1 MSVFREFWRASPL
14 SGFLFHSTKDCMN
27 YFSYSDNN
35 EGCGNDGEGFVE
47 SLTSLL
53 PSEYFP
59 YKLFDSCNGLILLG
73 SSLREHHYYVCN
85 PLTKQCVAIPKAREH
100 VLTGG
105 SALAFDPRDSS
116 HYKIIRFVRARM
128 VSEAEIFSSETKT
141 WIYCKL
147 NLKPPGHIPFFVM
160 LSVYSRGGILYS
172 ITDQGTIVSYN
183 IEAPTEVE
191 IVEVPDEN
199 YPYGRGVIELCKGVL
214 NYANRN
220 ESKLLIWQFD
230 DRHHN
235 NSHSGSK
242 AAGGTSF
249 WTLKH
254 SICMDDWRNIIH
266 SAAEREFEY
275 TRIYIIHPNS
285 DIIFLGNRYMIYSYH
300 LKSNKLEL
308 VCRRSVGRELSFH
321 SCCFWPYSQCC
332 VNVLNDFDH
341 PKRKKKVAVW
351 RQITA
356 CLFK

>member
-1 MSVFREFWRASPL
+1 
-14 SGFLFHSTKDCMN
+14 MN

-73 SSLREHHYYVCN
+73 SSLREHRYYVCN
-85 PLTKQCVAIPKAREH
+85 PLTKQCVAIPKARER
-100 VLTGG
+100 VLE
-105 SALAFDPRDSS
+105 SAPALAFDPRDS
-116 HYKIIRFVRARM
+116 
-128 VSEAEIFSSETKT
+128 
-141 WIYCKL
+141 
-147 NLKPPGHIPFFVM
+147 
-160 LSVYSRGGILYS
+160 
-172 ITDQGTIVSYN
+172 ITDQGTIVCYN

-220 ESKLLIWQFD
+220 ESKLLIWLFD

-242 AAGGTSF
+242 AAGGTSL

-266 SAAEREFEY
+266 SAAEREFGY

-300 LKSNKLEL
+300 LKSNN
-308 VCRRSVGRELSFH
+308 
-321 SCCFWPYSQCC
+321 CCFWPYSQCC
-332 VNVLNDFDH
+332 VNVLNDSDH